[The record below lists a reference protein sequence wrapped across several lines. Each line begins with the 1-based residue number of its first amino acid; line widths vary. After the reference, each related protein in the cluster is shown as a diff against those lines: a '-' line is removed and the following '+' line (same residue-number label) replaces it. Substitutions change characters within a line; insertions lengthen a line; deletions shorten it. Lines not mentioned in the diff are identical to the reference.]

1 MSKSGE
7 LRILRYGRSVD
18 APVNFRHRTGDVDGN
33 GGNMLDLY
41 AHAESAEDVFFGS
54 ADEHAR
60 EMFLKGFRVYLK
72 KVFTE
77 QEREFLK
84 GILAGKESPYQVG
97 RALGVEHF
105 AFLQGIQRKAYKN
118 VKPLA
123 KLARLTGWSGAEAFT
138 GTIYERLEQLNAG
151 FALND
156 IIPQNRRVQKI
167 RARDRELKRILRKT
181 NPEKLKSI
189 NKKWYETHRAEVL
202 QKQKEYARAYPEKIK
217 ARSLAYKEA
226 NRERILER
234 NRERWNEKKDELNAR
249 RREARRANPDKYKAT
264 RVAWERAN
272 HEELLK
278 KRRDYE
284 AKNRKK
290 LNERMQN
297 YRKANP
303 EKIRQATKTYYE
315 KNREKLIEKS
325 RNRYAKKKAEREAKR
340 LASIEEASL

>member
-123 KLARLTGWSGAEAFT
+123 KLARLTGWSGAESFT
-138 GTIYERLEQLNAG
+138 QTIYERLEQLNAG

-156 IIPQNRRVQKI
+156 IIPQNAKI
-167 RARDRELKRILRKT
+167 EKFREKKNAIMRAWRERHFEHWKAYSYTYMAKWRAEHREELRARYRKYYADNRERELERSKKKRKNPEYLARDR
-181 NPEKLKSI
+181 
-189 NKKWYETHRAEVL
+189 
-202 QKQKEYARAYPEKIK
+202 ARA
-217 ARSLAYKEA
+217 LAYY
-226 NRERILER
+226 RE
-234 NRERWNEKKDELNAR
+234 NA
-249 RREARRANPDKYKAT
+249 
-264 RVAWERAN
+264 
-272 HEELLK
+272 EELREKSLK
-278 KRRDYE
+278 YY
-284 AKNRKK
+284 AKNR
-290 LNERMQN
+290 RGSTGC
-297 YRKANP
+297 YRY
-303 EKIRQATKTYYE
+303 R
-315 KNREKLIEKS
+315 
-325 RNRYAKKKAEREAKR
+325 
-340 LASIEEASL
+340 